1 MMGFL
6 QRINT
11 SSGTQAHSLYPFCYP
26 QCVGFLSL
34 GLLTHGG
41 KLNPCTTLTHNTI
54 SHRKKNVQKTLPLL
68 PPETFLYVSL
78 SRRNSHA

>member
-11 SSGTQAHSLYPFCYP
+11 SSGTQAHSLSPFCYP

-54 SHRKKNVQKTLPLL
+54 SHRKKKCAENTASA
-68 PPETFLYVSL
+68 PP
-78 SRRNSHA
+78 